1 MTARRVVVLARTG
14 DLLAPIV
21 AALVARGDEVVVL
34 GEDAAML
41 VPHAPATS
49 PHAPATSPDTPGT
62 RVTHLAGPLDTAEG
76 VAAHLEALR
85 RLGPVHAFILAS
97 ALDPGPPPRLGG
109 VLGHRARDRVLRA
122 LDDDDL
128 WASSLEQGLV
138 SPWRWLRAALAHTW
152 AQGHGAVTVLLPGLP
167 EPDGLPLEVVAWRDA
182 VLALVQGSAP
192 LLTQSP
198 VRLNAVL
205 YGPRSAPAVVAA
217 LCATASAPEASGL
230 HGAVLQA
237 R

>member
-1 MTARRVVVLARTG
+1 VVSTRRVVVLAHASER
-14 DLLAPIV
+14 LAPIV

-34 GEDAAML
+34 GEG
-41 VPHAPATS
+41 APPTG
-49 PHAPATSPDTPGT
+49 PDTPTT
-62 RVTHLAGPLDTAEG
+62 RVTHHAGPLDTAEG

-109 VLGHRARDRVLRA
+109 ALGHRARDRVLRA
-122 LDDDDL
+122 LDDDTL
-128 WASSLEQGLV
+128 WAEALEHGMV
-138 SPWRWLRAALAHTW
+138 SPWRWLRAALAHCW

-167 EPDGLPLEVVAWRDA
+167 EPDAVPLEVVAWRDA
-182 VLALVQGSAP
+182 ALALVQGSAP
-192 LLTQSP
+192 LLTRSP

-205 YGPRSAPAVVAA
+205 YGPRSSPAVVAA
-217 LCATASAPEASGL
+217 LCATTSGPDAGGL